1 MEKEHHPAAFSA
13 DSRTLVTFLVRE
25 PKTPAEP
32 ALRVWDVNSGEQL
45 GRLKV
50 GRISFA
56 IAVAPDRRSLFMSEV
71 EQTVKQC
78 DIATGRP
85 IREYRVGP
93 DAKAMRAT
101 ALALSPGGRRLAI
114 ADDNN
119 TVRLCDVVTG
129 QECWSAESALFVEA
143 VAFSPDAT
151 LVAAGHSKVDGQVDL
166 WDARTGR
173 RLVRLNG

>member
-1 MEKEHHPAAFSA
+1 HHPAAFSA

-25 PKTPAEP
+25 PKTPEEP
-32 ALRVWDVNSGEQL
+32 ALRVWDVSSGEQL

-71 EQTVKQC
+71 EQTVKQW

-85 IREYRVGP
+85 IREYRVG
-93 DAKAMRAT
+93 KAMRAT

-114 ADDNN
+114 
-119 TVRLCDVVTG
+119 
-129 QECWSAESALFVEA
+129 
-143 VAFSPDAT
+143 
-151 LVAAGHSKVDGQVDL
+151 
-166 WDARTGR
+166 
-173 RLVRLNG
+173 